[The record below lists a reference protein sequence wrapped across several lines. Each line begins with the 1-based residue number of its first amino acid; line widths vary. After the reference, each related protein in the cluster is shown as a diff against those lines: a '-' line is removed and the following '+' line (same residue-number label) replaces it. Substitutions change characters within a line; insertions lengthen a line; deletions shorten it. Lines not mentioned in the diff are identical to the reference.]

1 MKEVTSTIPQG
12 SFVSYDYGKPVGSR
26 EIEPILVTPGSL
38 NVAKETQHLTSNS
51 VGGLGH
57 LPALQL
63 FLSVGKSSG
72 DLEGR
77 VSTRADAQVCRT
89 GF

>member
-1 MKEVTSTIPQG
+1 MTGTIPQG
-12 SFVSYDYGKPVGSR
+12 SFVSYDYGKPVGYG
-26 EIEPILVTPGSL
+26 EIEPNLVTSGSL

-57 LPALQL
+57 LTALQL